1 MNDQRKSS
9 NFNVLVEI
17 LSDPDRKP
25 VLRIINEVLYLS
37 FINKEIPFYYFSRY
51 LFKKDATNIKNYLP
65 NKLSGRIVTC
75 FNDQTVKHVLDNK
88 LYFDLFYRQ
97 FTINLP
103 RVIMYNHNKL
113 FILEKESITIKNFN
127 DFKSLIEKVFERNPY
142 YDSIFIK
149 KIYSSS
155 SGADTYKL
163 FRNQLTTEAEL
174 INELYSEVIKSEFL
188 FQETIKQH
196 SELNKLNSSCLNT
209 IRIDTF
215 VDSDGM
221 IDVISAY
228 IRTSIENSHVDN
240 VSRGGYQVGIDLQT
254 GKLKKNGYPLLHTY
268 GVKVLTEHPIT
279 GVRFENFIIP
289 FFTQAR
295 ELVLQVASYMP
306 KMRLVGWDVAIAESG
321 PILIEGN
328 SDYVISGNDLTEG
341 GYLTNSVFK
350 KALREFNDRW

>member
-1 MNDQRKSS
+1 
-9 NFNVLVEI
+9 
-17 LSDPDRKP
+17 
-25 VLRIINEVLYLS
+25 
-37 FINKEIPFYYFSRY
+37 
-51 LFKKDATNIKNYLP
+51 
-65 NKLSGRIVTC
+65 
-75 FNDQTVKHVLDNK
+75 
-88 LYFDLFYRQ
+88 
-97 FTINLP
+97 
-103 RVIMYNHNKL
+103 MYNHNKL